1 MGYPGDR
8 RPAMRRLVWLA
19 VVVACVEGCM
29 SRVPPFAR
37 VPYEAFSRGAVV
49 AVALREWRLFGQ
61 PMAEGP
67 ADETVKPEREPGLWQ
82 RVGEY
87 WWLGLDPGAPESGW
101 TGKHDGAGHVF
112 SPDDDGDYAWSAA
125 FVSYVFRIAGAGAR
139 FPYAADHAV
148 YINAAKRMALGTAE
162 NWLVVAEQPE
172 AYAPRPG
179 DLICFG
185 RGRAG
190 GLRYDDLPTAA
201 LFPAHCDIVVDT
213 AEPGRIMV
221 IGGNVRDAVTATWVP
236 VTADSR
242 LASADGM
249 VLDTRFPWMAVLRL
263 AVAGAG

>member
-1 MGYPGDR
+1 
-8 RPAMRRLVWLA
+8 MRFVLLMVLSVCA
-19 VVVACVEGCM
+19 GGCV

-37 VPYEAFSRGAVV
+37 VPYEAFSREAVV

-61 PMAEGP
+61 PVAEGP
-67 ADETVKPEREPGLWQ
+67 PDETVKAEREPGLWQ

-101 TGKHDGAGHVF
+101 TGKHDGAGRVF
-112 SPDDDGDYAWSAA
+112 WPEDDGDYAWSAA
-125 FVSYVFRIAGAGAR
+125 FVSYVMRIAGAGDR

-148 YINAAKRMALGTAE
+148 YINAAKRMALGAAE
-162 NWLVVAEQPE
+162 NWLLVAERAE

-190 GLRYDDLPTAA
+190 GLRYDDLPTTA

-213 AEPGRIMV
+213 AQPGQIMV

-236 VTADSR
+236 VTADGR
-242 LASADGM
+242 LASADG
-249 VLDTRFPWMAVLRL
+249 VVVDARFPWTAVLRL
-263 AVAGAG
+263 AVGEAAAG